1 MKKNQKRIL
10 VVLVVLTLLYLLW
23 EFVIKKSQ
31 WYLDFLR
38 SRNDGDIVAE
48 IEEGQIYAPGCQ
60 YPGYNESDAVLLD
73 HPSQNLNKC
82 GQRMKEFQ
90 QALNVL
96 DTGCNLVEDGAFGP
110 LSVTCHTNVLD
121 MMGGEWVANE
131 NGVIINNYNPE
142 ATISD
147 NDACDFTSCVD
158 GGATTEN
165 TQQSGVDAQG
175 NYWYIDQYSGALI
188 YL

>member
-1 MKKNQKRIL
+1 MEKNQKRIL

-38 SRNDGDIVAE
+38 SRNDEDIVTE

-121 MMGGEWVANE
+121 MWFNLVSK
-131 NGVIINNYNPE
+131 VK
-142 ATISD
+142 
-147 NDACDFTSCVD
+147 
-158 GGATTEN
+158 
-165 TQQSGVDAQG
+165 
-175 NYWYIDQYSGALI
+175 
-188 YL
+188 